1 MVRASAG
8 HSVTGVYTQLQVGLH
23 DSMDSNSKN
32 SGALKVVG
40 GLGVSS
46 NVNIGGSMII
56 DGDITVLGTQTVN
69 DTVTITTDDKNII
82 LANTTNPTDTLARGG
97 GVILKGSSD
106 KSIIWGLNPDDNS
119 DNNAWNFNE
128 SINLASGKSFT
139 INGNIF
145 FADDTLGESVLYS
158 SLSKVG
164 NLNSGFIS
172 ENFGNIDIGSSKFTG
187 GNLIIKSNHFI
198 PYSIQIII
206 K

>member
-23 DSMDSNSKN
+23 DSMDSRNKN

-106 KSIIWGLNPDDNS
+106 KSIIWGLNSDDNS

-145 FADDTLGESVLYS
+145 FAD
-158 SLSKVG
+158 
-164 NLNSGFIS
+164 
-172 ENFGNIDIGSSKFTG
+172 
-187 GNLIIKSNHFI
+187 
-198 PYSIQIII
+198 
-206 K
+206 